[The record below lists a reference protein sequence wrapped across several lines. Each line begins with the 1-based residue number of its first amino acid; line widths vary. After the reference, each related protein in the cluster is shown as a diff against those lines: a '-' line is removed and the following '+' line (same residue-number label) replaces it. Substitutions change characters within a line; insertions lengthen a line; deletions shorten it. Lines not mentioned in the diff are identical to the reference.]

1 MGFFSNWFDDKTG
14 IKYFK
19 DFGYNQLHTTTD
31 YDDGMH
37 CANFTVPRS
46 NDERY
51 NAVNSIY
58 NNLFGKDVDTQQV
71 SHLYNKGSGSIPYDG
86 RPVFPDYY
94 GLPKTGD
101 PGAIA
106 YVDVNITQDMA
117 DYLNKELAGDNP
129 LRAKINTDSDD
140 RLSTDEI
147 QNYFDKFAVNGKISH
162 FDMENIYAL
171 KNNAIIKD
179 ALFTKY
185 NDIGGIDTDVKLSYD
200 DIKDKSIIS
209 ESDFHKLDVVFDGTE
224 DGLIS
229 KDVFD
234 KFEFDKNGDHVIDK
248 DEYAEGMQR
257 VDRIFSARSGES
269 MVGDALSKIP
279 KQKDQSYNMETKPCN
294 NSETEEHLAQQSSD
308 IPDIH

>member
-14 IKYFK
+14 IEYFK

-31 YDDGMH
+31 YEDGIH
-37 CANFTVPRS
+37 CSNFTVLRS
-46 NDERY
+46 NDERC

-58 NNLFGKDVDTQQV
+58 NNLFGKDVDTKQV
-71 SHLYNKGSGSIPYDG
+71 SHLYNNYSYYIPVGDRLCFPNY
-86 RPVFPDYY
+86 RP
-94 GLPKTGD
+94 PKIGD

-117 DYLNKELAGDNP
+117 DYWNKELAGDNP

-140 RLSTDEI
+140 KLSTDEI

-171 KNNAIIKD
+171 KNGAKIPH

-185 NDIGGIDTDVKLSYD
+185 NDTGGIYTDVELSFK
-200 DIKDKSIIS
+200 DIADKSIIS
-209 ESDFHKLDVVFDGTE
+209 ESDFHKLDAVSHDCSEKGVIGN
-224 DGLIS
+224 
-229 KDVFD
+229 DVFD

-257 VDRIFSARSGES
+257 VDEYLKGKT
-269 MVGDALSKIP
+269 DAIHDVAGGKECNNEGAKTNLP
-279 KQKDQSYNMETKPCN
+279 KQECQEVS
-294 NSETEEHLAQQSSD
+294 
-308 IPDIH
+308 